1 MSWAPSI
8 GRFAAGA
15 AAAVALGGTAAGGAA
30 GASGLSDG
38 YAFPAHQVFVR
49 QGLLAHLFDTTFP
62 DLAPIEVKCW
72 GVRPVSLVG
81 GGRGYTTIRCTVSLN
96 VPDFVYH
103 LDSRG
108 RVYVTR
114 VNP

>member
-1 MSWAPSI
+1 MRRSAV
-8 GRFAAGA
+8 RFAAL
-15 AAAVALGGTAAGGAA
+15 AAAVVAFGGSSAGSAV
-30 GASGLSDG
+30 GASGRSDG
-38 YAFPAHQVFVR
+38 YAFPAHQVFVH
-49 QGLLAHLFDTTFP
+49 QGLLAHVFDTAFP
-62 DLAPIEVKCW
+62 SLAPVEVRCR
-72 GVRPVSLVG
+72 GIGAVTLVG
-81 GGRGYTTIRCTVSLN
+81 GERGYTTIRCTVSLN